1 MQKMSTSKNSSN
13 KKLKKPTKDRIKS
26 VLATMLESSKLLQ
39 GSKSAKVAGVFVK
52 VSVVLGAV
60 YAVAEIFL

>member
-1 MQKMSTSKNSSN
+1 MSTNEKNST

-26 VLATMLESSKLLQ
+26 VFGAMLETSKLLQ

-52 VSVVLGAV
+52 VSVVLGAMYSV
-60 YAVAEIFL
+60 IDIFF